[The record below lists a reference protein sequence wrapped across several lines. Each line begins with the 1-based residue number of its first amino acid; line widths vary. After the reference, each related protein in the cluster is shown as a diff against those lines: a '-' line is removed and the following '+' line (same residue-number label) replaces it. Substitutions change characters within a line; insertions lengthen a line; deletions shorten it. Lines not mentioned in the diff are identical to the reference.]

1 MYYLGNAVTTIK
13 SNDKVKVF
21 TVRGTSFEP
30 ATADGGDASQENG
43 MSYCP
48 ALHRDQKLYSHTNTA
63 KNTTDMLQGV
73 EKLQQNLSISS
84 TCQLVETT
92 CSKPVG
98 LQVLTINLQRV
109 C

>member
-30 ATADGGDASQENG
+30 AAADGGDASQENG

-48 ALHRDQKLYSHTNTA
+48 ALHRDQGSVVRKLDGAIHRIVIFSTVA
-63 KNTTDMLQGV
+63 KGHKKQ
-73 EKLQQNLSISS
+73 
-84 TCQLVETT
+84 
-92 CSKPVG
+92 
-98 LQVLTINLQRV
+98 
-109 C
+109 